1 VKAPESLTIPWR
13 FGDRVED
20 ADAWLRSPEI
30 LHVFVDFWSP
40 DTPAAQWHRIMTV
53 TTAWLEKH
61 ARDSRLGGVW
71 PALFIVPNG
80 TRAEVEASI
89 TSQLEVSWRL
99 LIRYATLLPPN
110 YEPADL

>member
-1 VKAPESLTIPWR
+1 VKNPVSLTIPWR

-20 ADAWLRSPEI
+20 ADAWLRAPEV
-30 LHVFVDFWSP
+30 LHVFVDFRSP

-53 TTAWLEKH
+53 TAAWLEKH
-61 ARDSRLGGVW
+61 AGDSRLGGVW

-89 TSQLEVSWRL
+89 TSQLEVSWPL

-110 YEPADL
+110 YEPGDL